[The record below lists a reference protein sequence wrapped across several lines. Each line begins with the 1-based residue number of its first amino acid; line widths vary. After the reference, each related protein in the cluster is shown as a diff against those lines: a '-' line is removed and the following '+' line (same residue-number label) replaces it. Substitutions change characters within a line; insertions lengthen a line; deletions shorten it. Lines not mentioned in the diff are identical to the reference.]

1 MKTNFRLTLPLLALA
16 ATAITA
22 CSDDENMD
30 NTNRP
35 DPNKDLID
43 FTGTDGGIT
52 RAGLQTRA
60 DGQGEMKSFGGET
73 KVAMYIKSDGATTS
87 DVRHT
92 ITEMNATTASDCSV
106 AMHLTAASKNGD
118 VQAPHDHLQYID
130 AASYRYWD
138 DAFGRKAKLSVYAI
152 AVPGKTASLS
162 NKLTGKT
169 GENGDRPY
177 VSSTNQNWF
186 TGLTE
191 ESFVWGVMHD
201 NFQNANTIT
210 DQDICYSNNINEDST
225 EKGVY
230 RYYNS
235 GSNTMTFYRMEG
247 DRMKWYGL
255 DNKSGDESTS
265 TAGKFDQGHLIF
277 KHALS
282 KITVNLFEADNSSE
296 NKGFDNSNPNDFK
309 FPTDASGNVTSNVW
323 LIDFPYENKF
333 DLNAG
338 DWKEYT
344 SSNSALKIGEF
355 KGLYYDPALNTST
368 NKQKLTV
375 SGLVLPG
382 KNLNDDTKNSL
393 RFIIDGNEYF
403 VTSKQIATAI
413 QTYYAAK
420 LPDGTDNPNA
430 NATLAGFTTMKQG
443 EHYEINITVSKSKI
457 DAITAQLVDWEKV
470 SANITD
476 PSNAYVKIQVEE
488 RSNTSQYK
496 EYVSNGYSFD
506 LYRAAET
513 EALNTT
519 VSGENNYY
527 NGITKYNWKTGYVAG
542 SESAST
548 DKAKKTFANSTWST
562 EWFWPNNTTFYH
574 FRMVGNS
581 EGTESTPSNVI
592 IKKDTSKGDYY
603 EITSGNITGSSYKD
617 YTWAA
622 PFLKNDGA
630 KWDYD
635 LTDGFDGKE
644 ANSTTPKH
652 QIYKAIGATNDK
664 INLMMFHMTSQI
676 FFNVKTTTE
685 NDKVELRNSSNKDT
699 EVELLYFY
707 NNGIVRVGNGLV
719 EEKTDSFTPNA
730 KIQFVNYT
738 AEVAASASE
747 PAVSAFSRFQYGV
760 VPQALSGTHGSEN
773 TPYTVGIRITTPNG
787 NQYVVKDISQVLAA
801 TADISSVNLNNPYT
815 ESTEESGKYTINRW
829 YPGYKYTYTV
839 TLKKT
844 GIINITAQLVDWET
858 VKGDLGEI
866 TLEN

>member
-1 MKTNFRLTLPLLALA
+1 MKAKPKYTLPLLALA
-16 ATAITA
+16 ATTLFS
-22 CSDDENMD
+22 CSEESWFEKGL
-30 NTNRP
+30 P
-35 DPNKDLID
+35 DPAKELID
-43 FTGTDGGIT
+43 FTGTNGSIT

-60 DGQGEMKSFGGET
+60 DGQGELKSFGGET
-73 KVAMYIKSDGATTS
+73 KVAMYIKSDGATAS

-92 ITEMNATTASDCSV
+92 ITEMKATAASSCSET
-106 AMHLTAASKNGD
+106 MHLTAASKNGD
-118 VQAPHDHLQYID
+118 VQAPHDHLKYSD
-130 AASYRYWD
+130 AAAFRYWD

-152 AVPGKTASLS
+152 AVPGKTTSLLS
-162 NKLTGKT
+162 KLTGTT
-169 GENGDRPY
+169 GETGDRPY
-177 VSSTNQNWF
+177 ISSTNMNWF
-186 TGLTE
+186 TGLSE
-191 ESFVWGVMHD
+191 ETFVWSVMHE
-201 NFQNANTIT
+201 NFQNANTIAE
-210 DQDICYSNNINEDST
+210 QDICYSNNIKKDSSV
-225 EKGVY
+225 KGVY

-235 GSNTMTFYRMEG
+235 GSNTMTFYQMEG
-247 DRMKWYGL
+247 DRMKWFGL

-282 KITVNLFEADNSSE
+282 KITINLFEADNTSE
-296 NKGFDNSNPNDFK
+296 NKGFNNNDPKDFK
-309 FPTDASGNVTSNVW
+309 FPTDADGNVTSNVW

-338 DWKEYT
+338 DWKEYNT

-355 KGLYYDPALNTST
+355 KGLYYAPTLNTPTS
-368 NKQKLTV
+368 KQKLTV

-382 KNLNDDTKNSL
+382 KNLADDTKNSL

-413 QTYYAAK
+413 QTYYAEK
-420 LPDGTDNPNA
+420 LPNGENNPNH
-430 NATLAGFTTMKQG
+430 NATLASFTTMKQG

-488 RSNTSQYK
+488 RTNTNQYK

-506 LYRAAET
+506 LYRAPET
-513 EALNTT
+513 DALNTT

-527 NGITKYNWKTGYVAG
+527 NGIAKYNWKTGYVAG
-542 SESAST
+542 SESDPI
-548 DKAKKTFANSTWST
+548 DKATKTFANNTWST
-562 EWFWPNNTTFYH
+562 EWCWPNNETYYH
-574 FRMVGNS
+574 FRMVGNT
-581 EGTESTPSNVI
+581 EGTTELSRSNVS
-592 IKKDTSKGDYY
+592 IKKDASKGDYY
-603 EITSGNITGSSYKD
+603 EITSGSITGSFYKD

-622 PFLKNDGA
+622 PFLKNDGE

-644 ANSTTPKH
+644 AKSATPKH

-676 FFNVKTTTE
+676 FFNVKTTTD

-707 NNGIVRVGNGLV
+707 KDGIVRVGNGLV
-719 EEKTDSFTPNA
+719 ETKDDSFEESE
-730 KIQFVNYT
+730 KIEFVEYH
-738 AEVAASASE
+738 AEVAAADPKPATPAYSE
-747 PAVSAFSRFQYGV
+747 FRYGV
-760 VPQALSGTHGSEN
+760 VPQALSGTYNEKS
-773 TPYTVGIRITTPNG
+773 YTVGIRITTPDG
-787 NQYVVKDISQVLAA
+787 NQYVVKDISQVLAT
-801 TADISSVNLNNPYT
+801 TADITSINLKNPYT
-815 ESTEESGKYTINRW
+815 ESTSESGKYTIDRW

-844 GIINITAQLVDWET
+844 GIESITAQLVDWET
-858 VKGDLGEI
+858 VKGDLGTI
-866 TLEN
+866 TLEK